1 MLLLSATLAFA
12 GDVTKDVAKDTLD
25 IGVLKNSEVKVVQ
38 KMLYRKSGALE
49 LGVGLGVMPFDA
61 YSITPQLT
69 LVGVKHFS
77 DTVGAEVQLGGG
89 YGLESGTYT
98 ELASA
103 TYGVAVESYR
113 YLASAEAD
121 LQYTLA
127 YAKMNLG
134 GKKVVHYDVY
144 ALVGAG
150 VSLEQSMLPSADI
163 AIAPTVPVGVGARL
177 FLSKTSLFRLELRDS
192 LLLEHRAQSDTW
204 GLKQNAAVT
213 LGLSMLTGG
222 DK

>member
-1 MLLLSATLAFA
+1 MLLLIASLALA

-49 LGVGLGVMPFDA
+49 LGAALGVMPFDA
-61 YSITPQLT
+61 YTITPQLSLSAT
-69 LVGVKHFS
+69 KHFS
-77 DTVGAEVQLGGG
+77 DVLGAEVQLGGG
-89 YGLESGTYT
+89 YGLESATYAD
-98 ELASA
+98 LAGP

-113 YLASAEAD
+113 YLASAEVD

-134 GKKVVHYDVY
+134 GKKVVHYDAYV
-144 ALVGAG
+144 LGGVGAA
-150 VSLEQSMLPSADI
+150 LEQSMLPSADI
-163 AIAPTVPVGVGARL
+163 TIAPTVPLGIGMRL
-177 FLSKTSLFRLELRDS
+177 FASKTSLVRVELRDNLMIYNRVQSGTWGFKQDAVVSIGLS
-192 LLLEHRAQSDTW
+192 LLS
-204 GLKQNAAVT
+204 
-213 LGLSMLTGG
+213 GG

>member
-1 MLLLSATLAFA
+1 MLILLATLAHA
-12 GDVTKDVAKDTLD
+12 ADVTKDVAKDTLD
-25 IGVLKNSEVKVVQ
+25 IGVLKNTEVKVVQ
-38 KMLYRKSGALE
+38 KVLYRKSGTLE
-49 LGVGLGVMPFDA
+49 LGAQLGVMPFDA
-61 YSITPQLT
+61 YSITPQLS
-69 LVGVKHFS
+69 LSGVKHLS
-77 DTVGAEVQLGGG
+77 DTVGLEVQLGGG

-121 LQYTLA
+121 VQYSLA

-144 ALVGAG
+144 ALAGVGA
-150 VSLEQSMLPSADI
+150 SLEQSMLPSGDI
-163 AIAPTVPVGVGARL
+163 TIAPTVPVGIGGRFFV
-177 FLSKTSLFRLELRDS
+177 SKTSFLKLELRDN
-192 LLLEHRAQSDTW
+192 LLVEHRAQSDTW
-204 GLKQNAAVT
+204 GFKQNAVVS
-213 LGLSMLTGG
+213 LGVSILTGG

>member
-1 MLLLSATLAFA
+1 MLLLTATLALA
-12 GDVTKDVAKDTLD
+12 ADVTKDVAKDTLD

-38 KMLYRKSGALE
+38 KMLYRKAGTLE
-49 LGVGLGVMPFDA
+49 LGAQLGVMPFDA
-61 YSITPQLT
+61 YSVTPQLS
-69 LVGVKHFS
+69 LSGVKHLS
-77 DTVGAEVQLGGG
+77 DTVGLEVQLGGG
-89 YGLESGTYT
+89 YGLESGTYE

-113 YLASAEAD
+113 YLGSAEAD

-144 ALVGAG
+144 GVLGAG
-150 VSLEQSMLPSADI
+150 VSLEQSMLPSGDI
-163 AIAPTVPVGVGARL
+163 ALAPTVPVGVGGRFFATKTM
-177 FLSKTSLFRLELRDS
+177 FLKAELRDN
-192 LLLEHRAQSDTW
+192 LLVEHRAQSDTW
-204 GLKQNAAVT
+204 GFKQNAVIS
-213 LGLSMLTGG
+213 LGLSVLTGG